1 MEVRQKS
8 IIKKMKI
15 SILVPVYGV
24 EKYIERCARSLF
36 NQTYD
41 NIEYIFVD
49 DCTKDRSLE
58 VLQSVIESFP
68 NRKDQVK
75 IVRHHENLGLAGAR
89 NTALDNA
96 TGDYVWHIDS
106 DDEILPESVELLCQK
121 ANESDA
127 DIVIF
132 DVEHKLIN
140 GNIYIEH
147 SNIGDG
153 KYGHYGAILERRTP
167 VYLVAHFVKREIA
180 VRNDARPIQGIN
192 YGEDFLVTPR
202 ISYYASTISYIPI
215 PLYIYHHANEGSY
228 TNNMTRNNIDNLV
241 AAFDILK
248 KFFIEKLDSGKAA
261 ELIGRG
267 EIMNKLTISLVCS
280 YDDIEYVKGLYP
292 WLGDRRDVFLK
303 PHHRLLWF
311 FLKRNNFSVIKFY
324 RFIRSKLI

>member
-1 MEVRQKS
+1 
-8 IIKKMKI
+8 MKV
-15 SILVPVYGV
+15 SILVPIYGV

-68 NRKDQVK
+68 NRIDQVK

-140 GNIYIEH
+140 GNTYIEH

-153 KYGHYGAILERRTP
+153 RYGHYGAILERRTP

-180 VRNDARPIQGIN
+180 VREDVRPVKGIN

-202 ISYYASTISYIPI
+202 ISFYASNVSYIQK

-228 TNNMTRNNIDNLV
+228 TNNMTRRNIDNLI
-241 AAFDILK
+241 AAFDVLR
-248 KFFIEKLDSGKAA
+248 KFFIEKLGAETAS
-261 ELIGRG
+261 ELINRG

-280 YDDIEYVKGLYP
+280 YDDFGYVKGLYP
-292 WLGDRRDVFLK
+292 WLRNGNDGFLK
-303 PHHRLLWF
+303 SHHRLLWF
-311 FLKRNNFSVIKFY
+311 FLKRNNFSVIKIY
-324 RFIRSKLI
+324 RFIRSKLT

>member
-1 MEVRQKS
+1 
-8 IIKKMKI
+8 MKV
-15 SILVPVYGV
+15 SILVPIYGV

-49 DCTKDRSLE
+49 DCTKDRSLK

-96 TGDYVWHIDS
+96 TGDYIWHIDS
-106 DDEILPESVELLCQK
+106 DDEILPGSVELLCQK

-140 GNIYIEH
+140 GNTYIEH

-153 KYGHYGAILERRTP
+153 RYGHYGAILERRTP

-180 VRNDARPIQGIN
+180 VREDARPVKDIN

-202 ISYYASTISYIPI
+202 ISFYASNISYIQK

-228 TNNMTRNNIDNLV
+228 TNNMTRKNIDNLI
-241 AAFDILK
+241 AAFDVLK
-248 KFFIEKLDSGKAA
+248 KFFMKKLDPETAS
-261 ELIGRG
+261 ELISRG

-280 YDDIEYVKGLYP
+280 YDDFGYVKGLYP
-292 WLGDRRDVFLK
+292 WLRNGNDGFLK
-303 PHHRLLWF
+303 PRHKLLWF
-311 FLKRNNFSVIKFY
+311 FLKRNNFYAIKFY
-324 RFIRSKLI
+324 RFIRSKLT